1 MGHILLA
8 SDGSDLAA
16 AAAVRAVALLGTGH
30 DYTLLT
36 VQPPP
41 APPVI
46 AAGGPDMA
54 IIGGIG
60 TGGLGVAPM
69 FDPEAAD
76 GQTEVGPPDVH
87 SLLARTAEALAAEV
101 PTAKVDPDLRT
112 EPGDPAS
119 VICQV
124 AADDGF
130 DLIVVGSHG
139 AGFVRRLLMGSV
151 SHHVL
156 HHAPCPVM
164 VVRTPDHGTHEEG
177 GADRGQG
184 EPRDSE

>member
-1 MGHILLA
+1 MANILLA

-16 AAAVRAVALLGTGH
+16 AAAVRAVALLGPGH
-30 DYTLLT
+30 DYTLMT
-36 VQPPP
+36 VRPPP
-41 APPVI
+41 TPPVI

-60 TGGLGVAPM
+60 TGGLGVVPI
-69 FDPEAAD
+69 FEPEITE
-76 GQTEVGPPDVH
+76 GQTEVGALDGR
-87 SLLARTAEALAAEV
+87 SLLGRTAEVLAGGVLDGVE
-101 PTAKVDPDLRT
+101 PDLRT
-112 EPGDPAS
+112 EQGDPAS

-124 AADDGF
+124 AADEGF

-139 AGFVRRLLMGSV
+139 AGLVRRLLMGSV

-177 GADRGQG
+177 AADRVQG
-184 EPRDSE
+184 ESSDSE